1 MMLQDVNA
9 PDTVSRNKVEAVS
22 RHIRDRILSLEYP
35 PGSFIDKAAICAL
48 LGVSRQP
55 VTAALTQL
63 AREGLV
69 EILPQRGSYVTR
81 LDPDFLK
88 ERLFVRAALE
98 AALATELALEPPAG
112 VTDRLRDIIAAER
125 QALGQG
131 DHAAFIAADEEFHR
145 TMVRP
150 LASAAVRN
158 DIETGMMCTRRVFS
172 LTRIDRAQL
181 EYVPD
186 DHEAIVAAI
195 DAGDRAG
202 VALRLID
209 HHRRF
214 IDVLAALGREHP
226 AMFRSTGAV

>member
-1 MMLQDVNA
+1 MLQDVTTEE
-9 PDTVSRNKVEAVS
+9 TVSRNKVEIVS

-35 PGSFIDKAAICAL
+35 PGNFIDKAAICAA

-88 ERLFVRAALE
+88 ERLFVCAALE
-98 AALATELALEPPAG
+98 AALATELALDPPAG
-112 VTDRLRDIIAAER
+112 FDEALRRVIAEER
-125 QALGQG
+125 AALDDG
-131 DHAAFIAADEEFHR
+131 DHNTFRAHEEAFHR
-145 TMVRP
+145 GLTRS
-150 LASAAVRN
+150 LASDAVRN
-158 DIETGMMCTRRVFS
+158 DIETGLMCARRVYT
-172 LTRIDRAQL
+172 LTRINPAQL
-181 EYVPD
+181 EHIPD

-195 DAGDRAG
+195 ASGDRAG
-202 VALRLID
+202 AALMIMD

-214 IDVLAALGREHP
+214 VDFVAALSREHP
-226 AMFRSTGAV
+226 ALFRTAGAS

>member
-1 MMLQDVNA
+1 MMLQDLPA

-22 RHIRDRILSLEYP
+22 RHIRDRILSLDYP

-98 AALATELALEPPAG
+98 AALATELALDMPAG
-112 VTDRLRDIIAAER
+112 LSDKLRQIIAAQR
-125 QALGQG
+125 RALADGN
-131 DHAAFIAADEEFHR
+131 HPAFLAADEEFHH
-145 TMVRP
+145 TLTRP
-150 LASAAVRN
+150 LASEAVRN
-158 DIETGMMCTRRVFS
+158 DIETGMMCTRRVYS
-172 LTRIDRAQL
+172 LTRIDKTQL
-181 EYVPD
+181 EHVPE

-202 VALRLID
+202 AALRIID

-214 IDVLAALGREHP
+214 IDDLATLSREHP
-226 AMFRSTGAV
+226 AMFRTAGII

>member
-1 MMLQDVNA
+1 MLQDVQA
-9 PDTVSRNKVEAVS
+9 PDAVSRNKVEAVS

-98 AALATELALEPPAG
+98 AALAAELALAPPAG
-112 VTDRLRDIIAAER
+112 LTDRLHQIVAEQRD
-125 QALGQG
+125 ALSKG
-131 DHAAFIAADEEFHR
+131 DHASFLAGDELFHR
-145 TMVRP
+145 TLTRP
-150 LASAAVRN
+150 LASEAVRN
-158 DIETGMMCTRRVFS
+158 DIETGLMCTRRVFT
-172 LTRIDRAQL
+172 LTRAERSGLDH
-181 EYVPD
+181 VPD
-186 DHEAIVAAI
+186 EHAAIVKAI
-195 DAGDRAG
+195 ETGDRAG
-202 VALRLID
+202 VAALILD
-209 HHRRF
+209 QNRRF
-214 IDVLAALGREHP
+214 ADFLATLSREHP
-226 AMFRSTGAV
+226 AMFRTAG

>member
-1 MMLQDVNA
+1 MMLQDVQA
-9 PDTVSRNKVEAVS
+9 PDAVSRNKVEAVS

-98 AALATELALEPPAG
+98 AALAAELALAPPAG
-112 VTDRLRDIIAAER
+112 LTDRLRQIIAEQRDALER
-125 QALGQG
+125 G
-131 DHAAFIAADEEFHR
+131 DHASFLAGDELFHR
-145 TMVRP
+145 TLTRTI
-150 LASAAVRN
+150 ASEAVRN
-158 DIETGMMCTRRVFS
+158 DIETGLMCTRRVFT
-172 LTRIDRAQL
+172 LTRAERSGLDH
-181 EYVPD
+181 VPD
-186 DHEAIVAAI
+186 ELAAIVKAIENGDHAGAA
-195 DAGDRAG
+195 
-202 VALRLID
+202 ALILD
-209 HHRRF
+209 QNRRF
-214 IDVLAALGREHP
+214 ADFLATLSREHP
-226 AMFRSTGAV
+226 AMFRTAG